1 MKGGHGLTWA
11 ELYELCS
18 SLTPA
23 SIQPFGT
30 QNADRPP
37 DLLESFFFFASPEK
51 IRFHLFSYMFYWLWH
66 LRTNESTAPVRALCD
81 NELVQTPDAGLPGGM
96 RSVGVKETEHCPH
109 GAQHG
114 GDGPNAFLEGVN
126 LL

>member
-1 MKGGHGLTWA
+1 MRA
-11 ELYELCS
+11 
-18 SLTPA
+18 
-23 SIQPFGT
+23 
-30 QNADRPP
+30 PP
-37 DLLESFFFFASPEK
+37 
-51 IRFHLFSYMFYWLWH
+51 
-66 LRTNESTAPVRALCD
+66 PVRALCD

-96 RSVGVKETEHCPH
+96 RSVGVKETEYCPH

>member
-37 DLLESFFFFASPEK
+37 DLLESFFFFLPYPSAERENK
-51 IRFHLFSYMFYWLWH
+51 ISLICWLWH
-66 LRTNESTAPVRALCD
+66 LRTNESTALCD
-81 NELVQTPDAGLPGGM
+81 NRHVQTPDAGLQGGM
-96 RSVGVKETEHCPH
+96 RSRR
-109 GAQHG
+109 
-114 GDGPNAFLEGVN
+114 EGN
-126 LL
+126 